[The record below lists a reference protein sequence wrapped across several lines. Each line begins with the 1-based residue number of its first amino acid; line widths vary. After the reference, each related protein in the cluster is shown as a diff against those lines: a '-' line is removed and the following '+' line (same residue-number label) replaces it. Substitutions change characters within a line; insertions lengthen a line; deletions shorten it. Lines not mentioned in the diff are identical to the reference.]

1 MRKQSN
7 KKHKQVTYM
16 QDDQEQLREEEDK
29 NREFSCAVEK
39 ENKQNRNSE
48 GVLLLLLALGYVI
61 YIVFK

>member
-29 NREFSCAVEK
+29 NREFLVP
-39 ENKQNRNSE
+39 
-48 GVLLLLLALGYVI
+48 
-61 YIVFK
+61 